1 MAKGKKYFLTAET
14 RLTRKRG
21 GRRNGA
27 LPLLQLLFQ
36 YVCTKVACLLL
47 RNTFFLEKGEKNAQ
61 KRHKKG
67 SKRKLFCRFKRG
79 FFELYL
85 PSAVR
90 PTTELEIALLIVKRK
105 PCNVYLAGALKDA
118 WRDIEAAPLAVDD
131 NVRLEG
137 AVEFLVRAVVGW
149 GSGWLGL
156 RGGEEEEKGVSS
168 SSSCRCWWCF
178 FWGWQ

>member
-1 MAKGKKYFLTAET
+1 MLKKD
-14 RLTRKRG
+14 TRKDLKE
-21 GRRNGA
+21 N
-27 LPLLQLLFQ
+27 
-36 YVCTKVACLLL
+36 
-47 RNTFFLEKGEKNAQ
+47 FFV
-61 KRHKKG
+61 G
-67 SKRKLFCRFKRG
+67 SKE

-149 GSGWLGL
+149 GSGGVGL

-178 FWGWQ
+178 FGGWQ